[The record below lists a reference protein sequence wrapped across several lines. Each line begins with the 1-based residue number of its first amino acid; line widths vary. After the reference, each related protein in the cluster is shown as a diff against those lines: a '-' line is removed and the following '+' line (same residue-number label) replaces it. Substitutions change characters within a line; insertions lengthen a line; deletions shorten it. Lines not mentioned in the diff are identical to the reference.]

1 MLRGWRRDRGGR
13 GGASNITFISH
24 CCSESA
30 GCCQVEASPETDQV
44 VPGVGGGGR
53 PLFCFVLETHGGF
66 SPEALSFV
74 KHLQRYALIFPP
86 SIPDRE
92 LVTSLLTKT
101 ISVCLQRG
109 NALALA
115 EGCAI
120 LDRTTRHKSIPP
132 WPQPSLF
139 EAGRTKVKLH
149 ARRGARECPLISDIW
164 TLWGC
169 RFPAAV
175 PVMSLWLWILWA

>member
-1 MLRGWRRDRGGR
+1 MLHRGIWGWRRDRGGR

-44 VPGVGGGGR
+44 IPGVGA
-53 PLFCFVLETHGGF
+53 PHCSVLYSRHTGGF
-66 SPEALSFV
+66 
-74 KHLQRYALIFPP
+74 YALIFPP

-109 NALALA
+109 NPLALA
-115 EGCAI
+115 GGSHFDLGMGI
-120 LDRTTRHKSIPP
+120 GLDQRGVPQSFRKFPKVSESFRMVQNGWKWFRQVSLVIHSNVRSSGDIARFLAFPGLIARKIRKS
-132 WPQPSLF
+132 
-139 EAGRTKVKLH
+139 T
-149 ARRGARECPLISDIW
+149 
-164 TLWGC
+164 
-169 RFPAAV
+169 
-175 PVMSLWLWILWA
+175 